1 MNNTTTSF
9 GANITLPMGRIA
21 ALCEK
26 YQVEELSVFGSV
38 LRDDFGPESDID
50 FLVVFQDGDA
60 GPWMSRLLDLE
71 EDLSALLGRKI
82 DFVDKGGLEQSHNRP
97 TRRRAILDTAQV
109 IYPVEDGSDAAPGN
123 ADRAQSHQGPT
134 LSEIPPLVP
143 ARIRF
148 DPGRLAE
155 FCCRRHIA
163 RLSLFGSVIR
173 DDFSPDSDVDVL
185 VEFEPGKTPGLR
197 FITIQ
202 DDLTQL
208 FGRRVDL
215 NTPESFSVYLRD
227 KVEAEV
233 VPLYVQP

>member
-1 MNNTTTSF
+1 MVD
-9 GANITLPMGRIA
+9 LPPLIA

-26 YQVEELSVFGSV
+26 YRVEELSV
-38 LRDDFGPESDID
+38 
-50 FLVVFQDGDA
+50 
-60 GPWMSRLLDLE
+60 
-71 EDLSALLGRKI
+71 
-82 DFVDKGGLEQSHNRP
+82 
-97 TRRRAILDTAQV
+97 
-109 IYPVEDGSDAAPGN
+109 
-123 ADRAQSHQGPT
+123 
-134 LSEIPPLVP
+134 
-143 ARIRF
+143 
-148 DPGRLAE
+148 
-155 FCCRRHIA
+155 
-163 RLSLFGSVIR
+163 FGSVIR

-197 FITIQ
+197 FFTIQ